1 MSIVSMD
8 CITPVMQP
16 KMIDC
21 PGRSRA
27 WHFASRDPSHGPPGR
42 RPGAFVPNIAEL
54 LGRQGYT
61 RVCTRDFCVWN
72 NVRGQ
77 LAGVRT
83 RGEPRGEETNWLH
96 GCLDG
101 NNGVLSFA
109 WKTIEITNW
118 ITRALPFSPDLNIE
132 IVAVAHNEIVPY

>member
-1 MSIVSMD
+1 MCARVI
-8 CITPVMQP
+8 
-16 KMIDC
+16 
-21 PGRSRA
+21 
-27 WHFASRDPSHGPPGR
+27 
-42 RPGAFVPNIAEL
+42 L
-54 LGRQGYT
+54 L
-61 RVCTRDFCVWN
+61 

-96 GCLDG
+96 GCLGG

-118 ITRALPFSPDLNIE
+118 ITRALPFSPPILILKLSRLRY
-132 IVAVAHNEIVPY
+132 NEIVSY